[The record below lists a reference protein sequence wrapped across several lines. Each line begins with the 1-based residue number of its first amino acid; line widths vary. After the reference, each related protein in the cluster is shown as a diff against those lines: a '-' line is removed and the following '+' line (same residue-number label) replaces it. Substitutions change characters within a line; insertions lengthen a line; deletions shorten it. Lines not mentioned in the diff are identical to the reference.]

1 MTIKFLDIRIIWD
14 TILVCSIQITGE
26 FSNMN
31 TLKLKKWDSAA
42 HLQSEADIVAYLQ
55 ACFEE
60 APEDAAFLAKALG
73 NVARARGM
81 TQIAKEVGLGRES
94 LYKALSGDNNPSFAT
109 MLKVMSALGVK
120 LQVIAA

>member
-1 MTIKFLDIRIIWD
+1 MGTDN
-14 TILVCSIQITGE
+14 
-26 FSNMN
+26 NMN

-42 HLQSEADIVAYLQ
+42 HLGSEADIVAYLQ

-73 NVARARGM
+73 TVARARGM
-81 TQIAKEVGLGRES
+81 SQIAKDVGLGRES

-120 LQVIAA
+120 LQVVAA

>member
-1 MTIKFLDIRIIWD
+1 MSTD
-14 TILVCSIQITGE
+14 V
-26 FSNMN
+26 NN

-42 HLQSEADIVAYLQ
+42 HLGGETEILAYLQ

-73 NVARARGM
+73 TVARARGM
-81 TQIAKEVGLGRES
+81 TQIAKDVGLGRES
-94 LYKALSGDNNPSFAT
+94 LYKALSGDNNPSLAT

-120 LQVIAA
+120 LQVIAV

>member
-1 MTIKFLDIRIIWD
+1 MSTDNIKP
-14 TILVCSIQITGE
+14 IQ
-26 FSNMN
+26 
-31 TLKLKKWDSAA
+31 LKKWDSAA
-42 HLQSEADIVAYLQ
+42 HLGSEADAVAYLQ

-73 NVARARGM
+73 TVARARGM
-81 TQIAKEVGLGRES
+81 SQIAKDAGLGRES

-120 LQVIAA
+120 LQVSAA